1 MAAFPPP
8 TSPGGR
14 PSHAH
19 VTLMRADSLLDKLS
33 QQDMLFV
40 ETVLDQKVD
49 IVPPDARNRAARMYA
64 VLDRDQNGQLN
75 DFDFSSTDPE
85 THMKLQ
91 SIWAHLLE
99 TFDFDHNCCV
109 DQKEFLGFFV
119 VTALVKG
126 QTFPIDNPTLL
137 GSLCQWLEQF
147 NENLF
152 AVIGEYESA
161 LFRGTLPEL
170 TSTTD
175 METS

>member
-64 VLDRDQNGQLN
+64 VLDRDQNG
-75 DFDFSSTDPE
+75 
-85 THMKLQ
+85 K
-91 SIWAHLLE
+91 
-99 TFDFDHNCCV
+99 
-109 DQKEFLGFFV
+109 
-119 VTALVKG
+119 
-126 QTFPIDNPTLL
+126 
-137 GSLCQWLEQF
+137 
-147 NENLF
+147 
-152 AVIGEYESA
+152 
-161 LFRGTLPEL
+161 
-170 TSTTD
+170 
-175 METS
+175 